1 MTIEK
6 AIEILGELI
15 RNKKTDK
22 YTDEEIV
29 LALEIAIC
37 NMQANDEFEK
47 ETLSFFEDIVSY
59 GAENH
64 ACISVDNTIIE
75 YFKIAINAIRQN
87 NEPCNFQKAR
97 SY

>member
-22 YTDEEIV
+22 YTDEEIG

-37 NMQANDEFEK
+37 NMQANDEFK
-47 ETLSFFEDIVSY
+47 K
-59 GAENH
+59 
-64 ACISVDNTIIE
+64 DN
-75 YFKIAINAIRQN
+75 
-87 NEPCNFQKAR
+87 
-97 SY
+97 

>member
-22 YTDEEIV
+22 YTEEEIG

-37 NMQANDEFEK
+37 NMQANYSGEGMGEFEK
-47 ETLSFFEDIVSY
+47 ETLKFFEDIVSY
-59 GAENH
+59 CTENH

-75 YFKIAINAIRQN
+75 YFKVAIKAIRQN
-87 NEPCNFQKAR
+87 IE
-97 SY
+97 S